1 MDRNPGFGV
10 LRNRACAP
18 EGDTL
23 VTFQSYKQAYSVC
36 PLGRSSL
43 FFKDVCYTNVH
54 ENSVW
59 DKVSSHKARVNVRD
73 HGELSPNN
81 RSDINIYSWIK
92 RCEEIISQVKSFI
105 SGTLSY
111 CFFGNFLFPGLFV
124 FPFWNSSVNNKIFRI
139 YPLIVFYFLPFPPFL
154 FVLLYDWLLPLFS
167 FHSVITFLT
176 SAVIFV
182 NFQNIFLS
190 FWMVLTFCLF
200 VSLFV
205 SWVWAYQLKWL
216 FVFCLLLLPTSPC
229 LL

>member
-1 MDRNPGFGV
+1 MPRRETLSLPSKAVNKPTLSAPWGDPLYFSRMFAIQMSMRIQSGTKWV
-10 LRNRACAP
+10 LTRH
-18 EGDTL
+18 T
-23 VTFQSYKQAYSVC
+23 
-36 PLGRSSL
+36 
-43 FFKDVCYTNVH
+43 
-54 ENSVW
+54 W
-59 DKVSSHKARVNVRD
+59 MW
-73 HGELSPNN
+73 ELSPNN

-190 FWMVLTFCLF
+190 FWMVLTFYLF
-200 VSLFV
+200 VGLFV